1 VLDAGAVVVPRLS
14 PDLIRHAPESNRKLL
29 ELLRN
34 GLGWPIPARLEEI
47 PLLDFS
53 PEELHLDPAKVARLT
68 KIQQLPKLVD
78 GQTFAAFVLSFK
90 GGSLP
95 QGAIRRLV
103 ARLVKK
109 RRTSRSAPV
118 GLWEMHDIIFF
129 CVSEEGNPRLHIVSF
144 REVKDKTVIKV
155 ISWSNKETEN
165 KIDLLA
171 KRELTDLI
179 WGDLGV
185 TVDAR
190 NRAFSGGYRQEI
202 RSAQDLATHMAAIA
216 RNIHDEVNDLLAV
229 ETDKGSLHCLFEEVK
244 TDLRSDLTHESFADM
259 YAQTMVYGL
268 LASRVAHPENFRKD
282 AVVDSLKFDNP
293 FLDALYS
300 SFRKRAE
307 NEIDVDEF
315 GLQDLVQALSATD
328 VEGLLANFGTDDLKD
343 DPVVFFYQHFLDEY
357 DPKQRKELGTY
368 YTPIPVVRFM
378 VRAVDEI
385 IKTEFG
391 LPLGV
396 ADQTTWGEY
405 SKTQKIAIPKGL
417 TKNDKV
423 IRMIDPATG
432 TGTFLLEWMR
442 QASSNLKAASQY
454 SPQAMESVV
463 QQMDAFEISLSSYA
477 VAHLKTSLEL
487 DPSIRAKTHMGIRLT
502 DTLAGRAPR
511 QGNLFKDDPIAR
523 EGQLAEQVKFETR
536 HSVVIGNPPYLRSDR
551 KTAGGWIVHPDDGMQ
566 SLFDDVHGPAK
577 LRTIFSH
584 QASLFNLYVYFWR
597 WAFWKSFE
605 DLASGPSVVAFIT
618 ASSWLSGPGFVGLRE
633 LSRKF
638 AAKIFVV
645 DLGGNQAGARP
656 DENIFPIMTPVAVVL
671 LVRLPQPSEAESEVT
686 YFKVVGTRQEKIGF
700 LASADLALIN
710 WERVPSGD
718 WAPLVPVSGS
728 VTWGTTPYLTDLFP
742 MQQPGCKFGRTWP
755 IGPSS
760 NVLIKR
766 WARFVSTKNPQD
778 RSICFVTPPTG
789 RNITTRVGNLMRLI
803 DLPVRANP
811 PPVMRYGYRSFDRQ
825 FAFKDARITALERPA
840 LWNSL
845 SSKQLFML
853 SKPSHELGAGPAA
866 VASEFIPDLDHFQG
880 SHGGKDVIP
889 LYRDANNSP
898 NIDPELLVAINEL
911 LAKSGKRL
919 DDVSHESLFAYCFGI
934 LAGTD
939 YTERFRAELETPGP
953 RIPLT
958 RDAKLFE
965 QMADFGG
972 QLLWLQTFGERFRTA
987 ERKALK
993 CNPNIKWSRKPTRIP
1008 DDPRDFSY
1016 DAENQALTIAD
1027 GKLTGVS
1034 NAAWDFE
1041 VSGMTIIKKW
1051 LGYRTAKGAG
1061 RAASSDNPLDKIR
1074 PTEWEPDWSDELREI
1089 VHVLTETEKLRPQ
1102 GVKLLEQIL
1111 EGKLITADELP
1122 QPPDDLRLP
1131 PSREVAVD
1139 RLDLGGTVA
1148 DDEL

>member
-1 VLDAGAVVVPRLS
+1 MPNLDQALVRQ
-14 PDLIRHAPESNRKLL
+14 APESNAKLL
-29 ELLRN
+29 KLLRN
-34 GLGWPIPARLEEI
+34 GLGWPIPSGIEEL

-53 PEELHLDPAKVARLT
+53 PEELHLDPNKVARLT

-78 GQTFAAFVLSFK
+78 DQTFAAFVLSFK

-109 RRTSRSAPV
+109 RRTSRTVPV

-144 REVKDKTVIKV
+144 REVNDKTVIKV
-155 ISWSNKETEN
+155 ISWSNKATEN
-165 KIDLLA
+165 KIELLA
-171 KRELTDLI
+171 NRELTDLI

-202 RSAQDLATHMAAIA
+202 RSAQDLATQMAEIA
-216 RNIHDEVNDLLAV
+216 RHIRDEINELLDV
-229 ETDKGSLHCLFEEVK
+229 ETEKGSLRSLFEEVK
-244 TDLRSDLTHESFADM
+244 RDLRSDLTREAFADM

-268 LASRVAHPENFRKD
+268 LASRIAHPENFYKD
-282 AVVDSLKFDNP
+282 AAVNSLKFDNP

-315 GLQDLVQALSATD
+315 GLRDLVQALTETD

-405 SKTQKIAIPKGL
+405 SKSQKIAIPSGL
-417 TKNDKV
+417 SKNDKV

-442 QASSNLKAASQY
+442 QASSNLKAANQY
-454 SPQAMESVV
+454 SPNAMESVV

-502 DTLAGRAPR
+502 DTLAGRAPS
-511 QGNLFKDDPIAR
+511 QGNLFNDDPIAR
-523 EGQLAEQVKFETR
+523 EGQLAEQVKFETK
-536 HSVVIGNPPYLRSDR
+536 HSVVIGNPPYLRTDR
-551 KTAGGWIVHPDDGMQ
+551 KTSGGFIVHPHDGMR

-577 LRTIFSH
+577 LHTIFSH
-584 QASLFNLYVYFWR
+584 QASLFNSYVYFWR
-597 WAFWKSFE
+597 WAIWKSFE
-605 DLASGPSVVAFIT
+605 DLDGGPSVVAFIT

-638 AAKIFVV
+638 ATKIFVV
-645 DLGGNQAGARP
+645 DLGGDQSGARP
-656 DENIFPIMTPVAVVL
+656 DENIFPIKTPVAIVL
-671 LVRLPQPSEAESEVT
+671 LVRLPHPSMTESEVN
-686 YFKVVGTRQEKIGF
+686 YSQVVGNREEKIRF
-700 LASADLALIN
+700 LSSADSASIK
-710 WERVPSGD
+710 WEHAPSGK
-718 WAPLVPVSGS
+718 WAPLVPVTGS
-728 VTWGTTPYLTDLFP
+728 ATWSKLPFLTDLFP

-755 IGPSS
+755 IGPSG
-760 NVLIKR
+760 NVLTKR
-766 WARFVSTKNPQD
+766 WKRFLSTKNSRD

-789 RNITTRVGNLMRLI
+789 RNITTQVGNLMRLI
-803 DLPVRANP
+803 ELPVGAKS
-811 PPVMRYGYRSFDRQ
+811 PPVARYGYRSFDRQ
-825 FAFKDARITALERPA
+825 FAFKDARVTALERPA

-853 SKPSHELGAGPAA
+853 SKPSHQLGAGPAA
-866 VASEFIPDLDHFQG
+866 VVSEFIPDLDHFQG

-889 LYRDANNSP
+889 LYRDADNSP
-898 NIDPELLVAINEL
+898 NIDPALLDVIIGVLAVAGEKLHEVSYEL
-911 LAKSGKRL
+911 
-919 DDVSHESLFAYCFGI
+919 LFAYCFGV

-939 YTERFRAELETPGP
+939 YTMRFRAELETPGP

-958 RDAKLFE
+958 RDSKLFK

-993 CNPNIKWSRKPTRIP
+993 CDGNIKWSRKPTRIP
-1008 DDPRDFSY
+1008 DDSRDFSY
-1016 DAENQALTIAD
+1016 DAEMEVLTIAD

-1034 NAAWDFE
+1034 KSAWDFE
-1041 VSGMTIIKKW
+1041 VSGMHVIKKW

-1074 PTEWEPDWSDELREI
+1074 PTEWQPEWSDELREI

-1111 EGKLITADELP
+1111 EGELITADELP
-1122 QPPDDLRLP
+1122 QPPEELRKPPARVTGEGLFDEDEDENDD
-1131 PSREVAVD
+1131 VD
-1139 RLDLGGTVA
+1139 
-1148 DDEL
+1148 E